1 MNLLNDDKDD
11 KREELTD
18 LVNSRYDIIKEK

>member
-1 MNLLNDDKDD
+1 MTLLDDDKDD
-11 KREELTD
+11 RREELSD